1 MCVTSLLCS
10 PRADLWLFY
19 GFYVNGF
26 LSIRFTKVGDS
37 SDAAR
42 RIYREK
48 TVYIKTHKT
57 LINRPVDLTG
67 ET

>member
-26 LSIRFTKVGDS
+26 LCIRFTKVGHS

-57 LINRPVDLTG
+57 IINRPVDYTG